1 MEIAPLRTSLKFELS
16 EKHTQ
21 FEKIFLMVLKNR
33 LIYLVYVKT
42 MRKTFLNY
50 MCFSESLNFTKMGV
64 AHTVGPCSH

>member
-16 EKHTQ
+16 EKHTK
-21 FEKIFLMVLKNR
+21 FEKNFLMVLKNR

-42 MRKTFLNY
+42 MRKTFSN
-50 MCFSESLNFTKMGV
+50 SESLNFTKMGV